1 LGLSD
6 DVATTALDADFRAVF
21 DASPRPLLLLAA
33 DPPKFTM
40 VAINTA
46 HAQAFATTPEALQ
59 GWGVLEVF
67 PADPPSAIREFM
79 DAIRNSMDRVLAT
92 RAPDQMEIRP
102 YPVQTPEGANE
113 RYWSAIN
120 SPVFDSSGAISHI
133 VSAVQ
138 DVTGE
143 VFERRSEEAR
153 NLLMGEVD
161 HRARNALTVVQ
172 SLIQLTEAR
181 DLADFKAT
189 VLGRVEALARAQ
201 TSLARRKWEG
211 AHLRDILSEELAAM
225 AGPEKYEISGPNLLL
240 PAEHVQAMS
249 MALHELA
256 TNAMKY
262 GALKTDGGKLS
273 VTWTASAGQ
282 LTLVWSEDC
291 GRAIALP
298 ASQGFGSRLLE
309 RLTKQL
315 GGQIKREWRPR
326 GLRVEL
332 TAET

>member
-1 LGLSD
+1 MI
-6 DVATTALDADFRAVF
+6 DFRAVF
-21 DASPRPLLLLAA
+21 DASPRPLLLMAA
-33 DPPKFTM
+33 DAPKFTM
-40 VAINTA
+40 VAVNAA
-46 HAQAFATTPEALQ
+46 HAQAFATTPQALQ

-67 PADPPSAIREFM
+67 PADPSPAVIEFREAIR
-79 DAIRNSMDRVLAT
+79 ASLTRVMET
-92 RAPDQMEIRP
+92 RGPDQMEIRP
-102 YPVQTPEGANE
+102 YPVQTPEGLSE
-113 RYWSAIN
+113 RYWTATN
-120 SPVFDSSGAISHI
+120 APVLGPDGAVTHI

-181 DLADFKAT
+181 DLADFKSI
-189 VLGRVEALARAQ
+189 VLGRVEALSRAQ

-211 AHLRDILSEELAAM
+211 AHLRDIVAEELAAM
-225 AGPEKYEISGPNLLL
+225 GGTEKHQVAGPNLLL
-240 PAEHVQAMS
+240 PPEQVQAMS

-262 GALKTDGGKLS
+262 GALKADGGKLS
-273 VTWTASAGQ
+273 VTWAAGATA
-282 LTLVWSEDC
+282 LTLVWEEDC
-291 GRAIALP
+291 GHPVEAP
-298 ASQGFGSRLLE
+298 AGQGFGSRLLE
-309 RLTKQL
+309 RLTRQL
-315 GGQIKREWRPR
+315 GGEIRREWRPQ

-332 TAET
+332 TAATRPT

>member
-189 VLGRVEALARAQ
+189 VLGRVEALAR
-201 TSLARRKWEG
+201 RKCEG

-291 GRAIALP
+291 GRAIA
-298 ASQGFGSRLLE
+298 
-309 RLTKQL
+309 KQL